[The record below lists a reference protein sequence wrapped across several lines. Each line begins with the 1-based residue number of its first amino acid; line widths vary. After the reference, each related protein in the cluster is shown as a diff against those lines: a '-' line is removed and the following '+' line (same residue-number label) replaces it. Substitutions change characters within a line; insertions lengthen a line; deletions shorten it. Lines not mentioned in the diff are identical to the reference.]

1 MSFKR
6 IEHTDIPNS
15 ELVKCID
22 LTSATLGSSIVAVS
36 DEFFGKAENL
46 ISPASPIHKPDHFVD
61 TGYWMD
67 GWESKRHCRTH
78 DWVIIKLGFPGSLSG
93 FDIDT
98 SYFIGNQASAA
109 SVEATFALDGEDVES
124 KNTKWT
130 TVLPKVD
137 LPPNS
142 HNVFV
147 LSKSAPVCTHIR
159 LNNIPDGGIARFRAY
174 GNVNPILPKDPSD
187 VIDLAFVGNG
197 AKITQVSNQFY
208 TPASNLLLP
217 GRGVHMGDGWQTNRS
232 RQPGNSDYVIIR
244 LATKGHILKIEL
256 DTSHFKGNFPD
267 KVTLQGTNSAEDIPP
282 LGSKWTVLADNV
294 ETGPHG
300 LFYFDSLV
308 PKTAFTHVK
317 LIIIPD
323 GGLKRVRLWG
333 VPEGGKI
340 PTLPIKIPSL
350 LNKPMMIA
358 QPLTREDFAPY
369 GDVIQASSGIAV
381 TSANQGTAEK
391 YHQVGQVI
399 NEFAKGRGRSHLSV
413 FHCRPITEI
422 PFTVKLLERHP
433 YSSQAFIPMTDGRV
447 RGYLVVVALN
457 GEDDK
462 PDMKTLKA
470 FIASSTQGINYR
482 EGIWHHP
489 MIALENETDFACL
502 VHESGIPK
510 DDCNEVDVEEVVVD
524 IPGFHA

>member
-1 MSFKR
+1 MFKR
-6 IEHTDIPNS
+6 IEPTDIPNS
-15 ELVKCID
+15 ELGKCID
-22 LTSATLGSSIVAVS
+22 LASAALNSSIVEVS
-36 DEFFGKAENL
+36 DEFFGKAKNL
-46 ISPASPIHKPDHFVD
+46 LNPEKPVHKPDYFVD

-67 GWESKRHCRTH
+67 GWESRRHCRTQ
-78 DWVIIKLGFPGSLSG
+78 DWVVIKLGFPGSLSG

-98 SYFIGNQASAA
+98 SYFTGNQAPAA
-109 SVEATFALDGEDVES
+109 SVEITSVPDDNITNA
-124 KNTKWT
+124 KWT
-130 TVLPKVD
+130 TALPKVD

-147 LSKSAPVCTHIR
+147 LSKQTPVCTHIR

-174 GNVNPILPKDPSD
+174 GTIKPTLPKDPSA
-187 VIDLAFVGNG
+187 VLDLAFVGNG
-197 AKITQVSNQFY
+197 AKITKVSNQFY

-267 KVTLQGTNSAEDIPP
+267 RVTLQATDSAQDVPP
-282 LGSKWTVLADNV
+282 PTAKWTVIADRV

-308 PKTAFTHVK
+308 PKTPFTHVK

-333 VPEGGKI
+333 VPEGAKI
-340 PTLPIKIPSL
+340 PALPIKTPL
-350 LNKPMMIA
+350 DKPMLVA
-358 QPLTREDFAPY
+358 QPLTREDFAPF

-399 NEFAKGRGRSHLSV
+399 NDFAKGRGRSHLSV
-413 FHCRPITEI
+413 FHCRPATEV

-433 YSSQAFIPMTDGRV
+433 FSSQAFIPMTDGRV
-447 RGYLVVVALN
+447 RGYLVIVALN
-457 GEDDK
+457 GADDK

-489 MIALENETDFACL
+489 MVALEHETDFACL

-510 DDCNEVDVEEVVVD
+510 DDCNEVDVKEVVVD
-524 IPGFHA
+524 VPGFHT